1 MFSTVTFHDV
11 ASSNLNFWPGTPLP
25 PRAIWGLGV
34 FPISGESL
42 EFYNQDL
49 FKKTNTQTQMGLTLL
64 SLSGVAA
71 TCNSKRSSVSMLAN
85 SSLFSSMPGNRK

>member
-49 FKKTNTQTQMGLTLL
+49 FKKTNNHSDSDGADLIEFVRC
-64 SLSGVAA
+64 G
-71 TCNSKRSSVSMLAN
+71 CNM
-85 SSLFSSMPGNRK
+85 